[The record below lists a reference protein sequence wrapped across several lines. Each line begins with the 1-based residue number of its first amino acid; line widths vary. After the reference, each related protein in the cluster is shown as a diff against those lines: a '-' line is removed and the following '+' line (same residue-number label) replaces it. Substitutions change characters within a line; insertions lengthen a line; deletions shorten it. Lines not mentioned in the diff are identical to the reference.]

1 MRRMSSV
8 KGAVLSLLLDA
19 YQRRDKVG
27 LVTFRGTGADVAL
40 PPTSSVDAAAARL
53 EELPTGGR
61 TPLAAGLLKAHD
73 VLRVERLRDPSRRAL
88 LVVVTDGRATGA
100 RGADAVALAS
110 RAARLHAAEGTA
122 AVVVDCET
130 GPVRL
135 GLAGNLARE
144 LGGTA
149 VTLDDLRAES
159 IAGLVRDVQ
168 AASTPGNSTVRNRRA
183 A

>member
-1 MRRMSSV
+1 MSAV

-27 LVTFRGTGADVAL
+27 LVTFRGSGAEVAL
-40 PPTSSVDAAAARL
+40 PPTSSVEAAAARL
-53 EELPTGGR
+53 ESLPTGGR

-73 VLRVERLRDPSRRAL
+73 VLRVERLRDAARRPL
-88 LVVVTDGRATGA
+88 VVVVTDGRATG
-100 RGADAVALAS
+100 GPEPLLLAS
-110 RAARLHAAEGTA
+110 KAAGLFAAEGVA
-122 AVVVDCET
+122 SVVVDCES

-135 GLAGNLARE
+135 GLAGKLAAE

-149 VTLDDLRAES
+149 VTLDELRADA
-159 IAGLVRDVQ
+159 IAGLVKDVQ
-168 AASTPGNSTVRNRRA
+168 RRA